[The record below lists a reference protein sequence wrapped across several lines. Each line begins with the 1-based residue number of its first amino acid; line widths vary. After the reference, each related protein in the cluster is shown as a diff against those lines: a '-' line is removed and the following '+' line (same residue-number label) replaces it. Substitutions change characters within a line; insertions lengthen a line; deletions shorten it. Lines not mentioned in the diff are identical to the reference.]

1 MRKLLVT
8 TAIIGIVVAG
18 MASDA
23 SAWTRKGTVT
33 TGRGTYTS
41 QGSGSCANHA
51 CSRSGSTTGPN
62 GKTVTSQSS
71 GSCANGSCSRS
82 GTVTGPNGK
91 TVDTSGS
98 VTKTGQGTYDYSRSA
113 TGPNGGSVSKS
124 GTVTVA
130 PPAQ

>member
-8 TAIIGIVVAG
+8 TAIVGLVVAG
-18 MASDA
+18 MASEA
-23 SAWTRKGTVT
+23 SAWTRKGSVT

-41 QGSGSCANHA
+41 EGSGSCANHA

-82 GTVTGPNGK
+82 GTITGPNGK
-91 TVDTSGS
+91 TVDTTGS
-98 VTKTGQGTYDYSRSA
+98 ITKTGQGTYDYSRSA
-113 TGPNGGSVSKS
+113 TGPNGGSVTNS
-124 GTVTVA
+124 GAVTVTH
-130 PPAQ
+130 PQ